1 MGGSG
6 GGSGTT
12 QLSAYA
18 CAHASRESSSLN
30 STTPVLTLSNNSL
43 WHS

>member
-12 QLSAYA
+12 RLSTYA
-18 CAHASRESSSLN
+18 CARVSLLW
-30 STTPVLTLSNNSL
+30 STILISDEIDRIVS
-43 WHS
+43 